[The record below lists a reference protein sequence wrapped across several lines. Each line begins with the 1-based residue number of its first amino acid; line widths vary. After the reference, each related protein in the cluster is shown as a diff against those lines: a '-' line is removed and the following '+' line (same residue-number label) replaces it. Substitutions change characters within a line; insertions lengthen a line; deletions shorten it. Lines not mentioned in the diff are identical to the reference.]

1 MFANVATVAKMTFFW
16 FIIQKSGLKP
26 CTIRYYVAV
35 AQRFNR
41 LKTLKSLLQFS
52 LNRDFIMTQKLLK
65 HELVER
71 LLQLKEKQDL
81 LTVQM
86 QLLTQEIS
94 ELAIPFMPKIP
105 KSQSVI
111 TTRLIAQVL
120 RENQG
125 TWLMCGDIA
134 EQALRLVGQP
144 QFVDV
149 GDSYYKVV
157 KRMLLRLVK
166 KGLVERTLSQIL
178 CKHPFQLNG
187 DRLGDHQNQS

>member
-1 MFANVATVAKMTFFW
+1 
-16 FIIQKSGLKP
+16 
-26 CTIRYYVAV
+26 
-35 AQRFNR
+35 
-41 LKTLKSLLQFS
+41 
-52 LNRDFIMTQKLLK
+52 MTQKLLK

-94 ELAIPFMPKIP
+94 ELAAPFMPKTP

-120 RENQG
+120 RENQD

-134 EQALRLVGQP
+134 EQALRLVRQP

-149 GDSYYKVV
+149 GDRYYKVV
-157 KRMLLRLVK
+157 KRMLLRLAK
-166 KGLVERTLSQIL
+166 KGLVERAGI
-178 CKHPFQLNG
+178 HW
-187 DRLGDHQNQS
+187 RLKLLK

>member
-1 MFANVATVAKMTFFW
+1 MA
-16 FIIQKSGLKP
+16 
-26 CTIRYYVAV
+26 
-35 AQRFNR
+35 
-41 LKTLKSLLQFS
+41 
-52 LNRDFIMTQKLLK
+52 QKLLK

-94 ELAIPFMPKIP
+94 ELAAPFIPKAP

-157 KRMLLRLVK
+157 KRMLLRLAK
-166 KGLVERTLSQIL
+166 KGLVERAGF
-178 CKHPFQLNG
+178 HW
-187 DRLGDHQNQS
+187 RLKLLK

>member
-1 MFANVATVAKMTFFW
+1 MA
-16 FIIQKSGLKP
+16 
-26 CTIRYYVAV
+26 
-35 AQRFNR
+35 
-41 LKTLKSLLQFS
+41 
-52 LNRDFIMTQKLLK
+52 QKLLK

-86 QLLTQEIS
+86 QLLAQEIS
-94 ELAIPFMPKIP
+94 ELAALFEPKTS
-105 KSQSVI
+105 KSQSII
-111 TTRLIAQVL
+111 TSRLIAQVL

-149 GDSYYKVV
+149 GDTYYKVV
-157 KRMLLRLVK
+157 KRMLLQLKK
-166 KGLVERTLSQIL
+166 KGLVERAGI
-178 CKHPFQLNG
+178 HW
-187 DRLGDHQNQS
+187 RLKEIVA

>member
-1 MFANVATVAKMTFFW
+1 MA
-16 FIIQKSGLKP
+16 
-26 CTIRYYVAV
+26 
-35 AQRFNR
+35 
-41 LKTLKSLLQFS
+41 
-52 LNRDFIMTQKLLK
+52 QKLLK

-94 ELAIPFMPKIP
+94 ELAAPFMPKTP

-120 RENQG
+120 RENQD

-149 GDSYYKVV
+149 GDRYYKVV
-157 KRMLLRLVK
+157 KRMLLRLAK
-166 KGLVERTLSQIL
+166 KGLVERAGI
-178 CKHPFQLNG
+178 HW
-187 DRLGDHQNQS
+187 RLKLLK

>member
-1 MFANVATVAKMTFFW
+1 
-16 FIIQKSGLKP
+16 
-26 CTIRYYVAV
+26 
-35 AQRFNR
+35 
-41 LKTLKSLLQFS
+41 
-52 LNRDFIMTQKLLK
+52 MTQKLLK

-94 ELAIPFMPKIP
+94 QLAAPFMPKTP

-120 RENQG
+120 RENQD

-149 GDSYYKVV
+149 GDRYYKVV
-157 KRMLLRLVK
+157 KRMLLRLAK
-166 KGLVERTLSQIL
+166 KGLVERAGI
-178 CKHPFQLNG
+178 HW
-187 DRLGDHQNQS
+187 RLKLLK

>member
-1 MFANVATVAKMTFFW
+1 
-16 FIIQKSGLKP
+16 
-26 CTIRYYVAV
+26 
-35 AQRFNR
+35 
-41 LKTLKSLLQFS
+41 
-52 LNRDFIMTQKLLK
+52 MTQKLLK

-94 ELAIPFMPKIP
+94 ELAAPFMPKTP

-120 RENQG
+120 RENQS

-134 EQALRLVGQP
+134 EQALRLVGKT

-149 GDSYYKVV
+149 DDSYYKVV
-157 KRMLLRLVK
+157 KRMLLRLAK
-166 KGLVERTLSQIL
+166 KGLVERARV
-178 CKHPFQLNG
+178 HW
-187 DRLGDHQNQS
+187 RLKALP

>member
-1 MFANVATVAKMTFFW
+1 MA
-16 FIIQKSGLKP
+16 
-26 CTIRYYVAV
+26 
-35 AQRFNR
+35 
-41 LKTLKSLLQFS
+41 
-52 LNRDFIMTQKLLK
+52 QKLLK

-94 ELAIPFMPKIP
+94 ELAVPFMPKTP
-105 KSQSVI
+105 KNQSVI

-134 EQALRLVGQP
+134 ERALQLVGQP

-157 KRMLLRLVK
+157 KRMLLRLAK
-166 KGLVERTLSQIL
+166 KGLVERAGF
-178 CKHPFQLNG
+178 HW
-187 DRLGDHQNQS
+187 RLKALP

>member
-1 MFANVATVAKMTFFW
+1 
-16 FIIQKSGLKP
+16 
-26 CTIRYYVAV
+26 
-35 AQRFNR
+35 
-41 LKTLKSLLQFS
+41 
-52 LNRDFIMTQKLLK
+52 MTQKLLK

-187 DRLGDHQNQS
+187 

>member
-1 MFANVATVAKMTFFW
+1 
-16 FIIQKSGLKP
+16 
-26 CTIRYYVAV
+26 
-35 AQRFNR
+35 
-41 LKTLKSLLQFS
+41 
-52 LNRDFIMTQKLLK
+52 MTQKLLK

-94 ELAIPFMPKIP
+94 ELAAPFMPKTP

-120 RENQG
+120 RENQD

-149 GDSYYKVV
+149 GDRYYKVV
-157 KRMLLRLVK
+157 KRMLLRLAK
-166 KGLVERTLSQIL
+166 KGLVERAGI
-178 CKHPFQLNG
+178 HW
-187 DRLGDHQNQS
+187 RLKLLK

>member
-1 MFANVATVAKMTFFW
+1 MA
-16 FIIQKSGLKP
+16 
-26 CTIRYYVAV
+26 
-35 AQRFNR
+35 
-41 LKTLKSLLQFS
+41 
-52 LNRDFIMTQKLLK
+52 QKLLK

-86 QLLTQEIS
+86 QLFTQEIS
-94 ELAIPFMPKIP
+94 ELAAPFVPKTP

-120 RENQG
+120 RGNQG

-134 EQALRLVGQP
+134 EQALQLVGQP

-149 GDSYYKVV
+149 AKWLDYYD
-157 KRMLLRLVK
+157 KRTFNPETGKPQYTHRRLRSAYRSLMNNLPYLFTYQKYPGLGIPNTSNLIEGQFEHLKRLLGNHRRMNLTQK
-166 KGLVERTLSQIL
+166 LKMIDEIL
-178 CKHPFQLNG
+178 G
-187 DRLGDHQNQS
+187 V

>member
-1 MFANVATVAKMTFFW
+1 MT
-16 FIIQKSGLKP
+16 K
-26 CTIRYYVAV
+26 
-35 AQRFNR
+35 
-41 LKTLKSLLQFS
+41 
-52 LNRDFIMTQKLLK
+52 KLLK

-94 ELAIPFMPKIP
+94 ELAAPFVPKTP
-105 KSQSVI
+105 KNQSVI

-120 RENQG
+120 KENQG
-125 TWLMCGDIA
+125 TWLACGDIA
-134 EQALRLVGQP
+134 EQALQLVGQP

-157 KRMLLRLVK
+157 KRMLLRLAK
-166 KGLVERTLSQIL
+166 KRLVERAGF
-178 CKHPFQLNG
+178 HW
-187 DRLGDHQNQS
+187 RLKLLK